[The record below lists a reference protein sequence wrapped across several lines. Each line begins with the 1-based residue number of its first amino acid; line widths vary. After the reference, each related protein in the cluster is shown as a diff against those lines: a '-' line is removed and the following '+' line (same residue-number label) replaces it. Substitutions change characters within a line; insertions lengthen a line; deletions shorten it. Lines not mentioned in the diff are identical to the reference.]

1 MNAADMAVVCILIGA
16 AAILGVLIGTAIST
30 PAYVYRTRRRELEHA
45 ERMAVLAQ
53 QAERER
59 ALLSHEVKL

>member
-1 MNAADMAVVCILIGA
+1 MNATEMAVVCILIGA
-16 AAILGVLIGTAIST
+16 AACIGVLIGHATSQ
-30 PAYVYRTRRRELEHA
+30 PAYTYRTRRRELEHA

-59 ALLSHEVKL
+59 ALLAHEVKP